1 MNAIYLDSSAIVK
14 LAVREPETDAL
25 LVYLRTKPVR
35 VSSAL
40 AKVEVLRALLAI
52 GTEAQRRGEVALEVI
67 ELIAITDSVLEGA
80 GRLFPAGLRSLD
92 AIHLATAASL
102 DSDLETLVTYDKRM
116 LEAASNLGMQV
127 VAPGTT

>member
-80 GRLFPAGLRSLD
+80 GRLLHVGLRSHD